1 METGSLRISDI
12 RPDFIYMMEQ
22 AVKAPS
28 GHNTQP
34 WLFRVQKV
42 GYRFFRI
49 MVSPL
54 PAVDPDNR
62 ELFISLGCA
71 TENLCIA
78 AEAKGYAPLPVFF
91 RIGGDH
97 RTLAEAS
104 MIKETSGL
112 IEEISV
118 RQTNRGI
125 YSGEMIPSDQLS
137 YLRNTP
143 LEEKY
148 QSAFVVERRVGVRY
162 AFFLY
167 ICGE

>member
-34 WLFRVQKV
+34 WLFRVQKD
-42 GYRFFRI
+42 RI
-49 MVSPL
+49 QIL

-78 AEAKGYAPLPVFF
+78 AEAKGYAPLPVFSGSGE
-91 RIGGDH
+91 I
-97 RTLAEAS
+97 TVLLSEAS

-112 IEEISV
+112 IEKISV
-118 RQTNRGI
+118 RQTN
-125 YSGEMIPSDQLS
+125 
-137 YLRNTP
+137 
-143 LEEKY
+143 
-148 QSAFVVERRVGVRY
+148 
-162 AFFLY
+162 
-167 ICGE
+167 

>member
-34 WLFRVQKV
+34 WLFRVQKD
-42 GYRFFRI
+42 RI
-49 MVSPL
+49 QILPDMSKSL

-78 AEAKGYAPLPVFF
+78 AEAKGYTPLPFF
-91 RIGGDH
+91 SGSGEI
-97 RTLAEAS
+97 TVLLSEAS

-118 RQTNRGI
+118 RHIFRGNDSI
-125 YSGEMIPSDQLS
+125 GSTELF
-137 YLRNTP
+137 
-143 LEEKY
+143 EEYAFGGKY

>member
-1 METGSLRISDI
+1 MKT
-12 RPDFIYMMEQ
+12 DFIQIASY
-22 AVKAPS
+22 ASKAPS

-34 WLFRVQKV
+34 WKFHITDSTITV
-42 GYRFFRI
+42 
-49 MVSPL
+49 L
-54 PAVDPDNR
+54 PNLDVALPVVDRNNR

-78 AEAKGYAPLPVFF
+78 AEAKGYTPLPFF
-91 RIGGDH
+91 SGSGEI
-97 RTLAEAS
+97 TVLLSEAS

-143 LEEKY
+143 LEENISLHLWSK
-148 QSAFVVERRVGVRY
+148 G
-162 AFFLY
+162 
-167 ICGE
+167 